1 MGPPG
6 MGNPAMR
13 PQRITAG
20 ATKPTPASASDRKI
34 SNEDKRAQRK
44 KEREAAEAI
53 SLQDIDGELKSILL
67 TEKTDISKMQEAL
80 VFWAH
85 DDTVEAEKTYRY
97 RLRLGVFNP
106 IAGSEQVAEQD
117 EQQKDKVILWSEFSE
132 PSEAV
137 EIPPRLCFFAREM
150 QEASKTIT
158 VTVSRHVLGYW
169 YSTDFMVKAGEA
181 IGNVAKVGPAES
193 NEQLTVPEQVDYT
206 TGAMVIDVAQVNDWS
221 GGTNPY
227 KRQYYDML
235 YSFDGTSMEHMAVK
249 QKYWPEKLQTMY
261 TAIKK
266 SEKEP
271 KQPLRAFGGQI
282 SEPRRGVMPLLP
294 GGMPMPGGVP
304 LHGGVPLPGGKEE

>member
-1 MGPPG
+1 ME
-6 MGNPAMR
+6 NK
-13 PQRITAG
+13 RI
-20 ATKPTPASASDRKI
+20 
-34 SNEDKRAQRK
+34 QRK
-44 KEREAAEAI
+44 KEREAAGLT
-53 SLQDIDGELKSILL
+53 SLQNIDEEMKNILL

-117 EQQKDKVILWSEFSE
+117 EQQKNKVILWSEFSE

-137 EIPPRLCFFAREM
+137 EIPPRLCFFAREI

-169 YSTDFMVKAGEA
+169 YSADFMVKAGET
-181 IGNVAKVGPAES
+181 IGNVVKVGPAES
-193 NEQLTVPEQVDYT
+193 NEQLTAQEQVDYT
-206 TGAMVIDVAQVNDWS
+206 TGVVVVDVAQVNDWF

-235 YSFDGTSMEHMAVK
+235 YSFDGTSVEHMAVK

-261 TAIKK
+261 AAIKK

-271 KQPLRAFGGQI
+271 KQPLREFGGQI
-282 SEPRRGVMPLLP
+282 SEPRRGVTPTMGSTMGDTM
-294 GGMPMPGGVP
+294 GGI
-304 LHGGVPLPGGKEE
+304 ERDE